1 MLPITRELYRFDSFE
16 LDPSKRLLRRDE
28 EPVWLA
34 PKAFDVLAYLVMNPG
49 RVVTKDELLK
59 AVWPDSFVEEGNLAQ
74 YISALRKA
82 MGNKSSLIVTVPGR
96 GYQFAAQVRSTE
108 LQNGIADSVL
118 SEQEPGDIVVQRV
131 RERTRVIYED
141 VPAARLPAPAPTLL
155 LAAGTSRSEK
165 IWRWVAVSALGAL
178 IALAAFYGWRHFAS
192 PPPLSDL
199 VLADFTNDTGDAAFD
214 HSLGRALEIDLGQS
228 PFLNLLTHSKI
239 RETLALMQRKGDET
253 LTPELAG
260 EVCERNNAQA
270 VLEGAIAMLGS
281 KYMVTLAAESC
292 VSGKRVAGYK
302 AVANSKD
309 EVLRALDEAAG
320 RVRRQLGESAAS
332 LEHFQTPI
340 EQATTSS
347 LEALRAYSQAWESYD
362 RGDITAGQ
370 TLFEKAIALDP
381 NFASAYRGLSRSYF
395 DRQDVVQAASLIQK
409 AYDLRAPT
417 TERERLNIEI
427 AYNTYGTWDVEAA
440 IDSLHLFNQIYPNDA
455 SSWFSLCNLYSELGE
470 YPQAIEAGEHAY
482 RLAPHSGTGA
492 EILARAYRRAN
503 RFTDAK
509 RVAIAAIA
517 NDKELWGVHITLFQI
532 AFAEQDAA
540 GMKTEAEWGIT
551 HQQLNQTLAILG
563 FIAASQGKLHEAIDD
578 FSRARQLA
586 IRNGDLDFADHA
598 SLWLAP
604 ILFEYGDT
612 GGAAASLKQMKG
624 DGGDPGTKA
633 YFQAEVGNLEPAR
646 RMIAKITNSGTKNTI
661 SLYFDLPMLRALLAL
676 KAHQPAEAVKEIE
689 PARKYQMRDYG
700 VPYQRARIEA
710 EAGMLD
716 QAAADYRLILA
727 NQGIGSIWPDY
738 TLTHLR
744 LARVL
749 AEQKQ
754 PDEARRQYQT
764 FFDAWKDADANL
776 PLLLA
781 ARSEYARLQ

>member
-1 MLPITRELYRFDSFE
+1 
-16 LDPSKRLLRRDE
+16 
-28 EPVWLA
+28 
-34 PKAFDVLAYLVMNPG
+34 
-49 RVVTKDELLK
+49 
-59 AVWPDSFVEEGNLAQ
+59 
-74 YISALRKA
+74 
-82 MGNKSSLIVTVPGR
+82 
-96 GYQFAAQVRSTE
+96 
-108 LQNGIADSVL
+108 
-118 SEQEPGDIVVQRV
+118 
-131 RERTRVIYED
+131 
-141 VPAARLPAPAPTLL
+141 
-155 LAAGTSRSEK
+155 
-165 IWRWVAVSALGAL
+165 
-178 IALAAFYGWRHFAS
+178 
-192 PPPLSDL
+192 
-199 VLADFTNDTGDAAFD
+199 
-214 HSLGRALEIDLGQS
+214 
-228 PFLNLLTHSKI
+228 
-239 RETLALMQRKGDET
+239 
-253 LTPELAG
+253 
-260 EVCERNNAQA
+260 
-270 VLEGAIAMLGS
+270 
-281 KYMVTLAAESC
+281 
-292 VSGKRVAGYK
+292 
-302 AVANSKD
+302 
-309 EVLRALDEAAG
+309 
-320 RVRRQLGESAAS
+320 
-332 LEHFQTPI
+332 
-340 EQATTSS
+340 
-347 LEALRAYSQAWESYD
+347 
-362 RGDITAGQ
+362 
-370 TLFEKAIALDP
+370 
-381 NFASAYRGLSRSYF
+381 
-395 DRQDVVQAASLIQK
+395 
-409 AYDLRAPT
+409 
-417 TERERLNIEI
+417 
-427 AYNTYGTWDVEAA
+427 
-440 IDSLHLFNQIYPNDA
+440 
-455 SSWFSLCNLYSELGE
+455 
-470 YPQAIEAGEHAY
+470 
-482 RLAPHSGTGA
+482 
-492 EILARAYRRAN
+492 LARAYRRAN

-689 PARKYQMRDYG
+689 PARKDQMRDYG